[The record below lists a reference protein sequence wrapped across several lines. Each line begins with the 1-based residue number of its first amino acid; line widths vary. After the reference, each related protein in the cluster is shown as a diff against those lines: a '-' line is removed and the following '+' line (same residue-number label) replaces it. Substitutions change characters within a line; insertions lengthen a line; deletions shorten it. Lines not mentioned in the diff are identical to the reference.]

1 MKHFKSA
8 LALILTVSIMGTALP
23 SLAFEDTAEENTDVF
38 SYPADET
45 EFDDETAYTSYFS
58 EFRDEE
64 SYISHLAEF
73 GDEISDTSL
82 LAADMP
88 EEAEEAALLA
98 SSYSQAPGYQTDP
111 DTGESTIDENG
122 YIINTYGYSMHPDPF
137 NTKRVLEGKE
147 YSSNNKH
154 LHDPYWLKDEN
165 FFGKWDIDLEEWEI
179 KGKLDYDNYA
189 GLADVEMCVK
199 DGDYETAKLALYN
212 YYILVERG
220 RDRKKDVST
229 AKKDRITADL
239 LLKNFMYNAN
249 SGISPLELL
258 YIGNTPKYHSADITD
273 TVSKYIGTRQ
283 ELTFWAIATDKNGD
297 SAVFNSKEAGKD
309 TSPYLLIKVNGT
321 EKIIYPSD
329 DMNIKAGSNIY
340 KNFGSETTLT
350 AREDA
355 INSPNTLVN
364 DNTSRV
370 YMKFDM
376 SWLKAGDT
384 VTAATLNLYG
394 HNEKENAEKEIVIFY
409 SDDSNWNEK
418 NSTYSSPDKNH
429 PTGVLAQV
437 IYSYDQLDSW
447 AWNQP
452 SGAGYRYQEE
462 LLRFNTWYD
471 KLVKLYNLT
480 GEEKYAYTALRQLMD
495 FIYVRGNDICW
506 LKSLDVAV
514 RTQCMPTL
522 TMQLI
527 ESEYM
532 TPEIF
537 TAFLKYMYV
546 EANGAQYF
554 TRDGNWGTSESQG
567 LYTLSVTFP
576 EFTDSQKWINRV
588 KSRYETLSNS
598 MIKSDW
604 VCTELSLGYTD
615 YTIETLIGSKKI
627 ADELGITDYPYTQKT
642 LDNILHLGLF
652 EYYSSMP
659 GIRDNQVGDG
669 YSHRGN
675 FLSRMQ
681 YLALWFDDPHLNYA
695 AGFGGEE
702 PDFTSKLYPV
712 GLKAVMRTGWND
724 NAWYMFTDA
733 DGGFGNHSHPDD
745 NSITVMAD
753 GQYLLVDPLYGSYSG
768 SKAKDWLTSTIAHN
782 TVTMN
787 GKNQH
792 SNNKYAKKGTM
803 DRWETNNTYDFLT
816 SNTPNTQDASS
827 YKRST
832 FFLRN
837 KFWLVN
843 DYLVP
848 QNTSS
853 NKYVQSWHFLP
864 EADIEIDEYTKI
876 TKTNIPGVNIKVVPI
891 APEGYTNSSIETG
904 YYSEGQGSIL
914 TAKYTEYE
922 QNVSGNAVFNT
933 LLLPISIGDDY
944 DAVAQEITVTGMDKT
959 DASAYE
965 IYLENNKTHNTEHYI
980 YYLLHDASKKT
991 TVTVGNFTTDASM
1004 LFLEVNSNGSPVQI
1018 AAQDASFINQGNNAV
1033 YKSDNQ
1039 ISEISVTLSSQIC
1052 TIDGSALTAE
1062 QLQDNNLQVTA
1073 SGLNIKTLKL
1083 NGENTSFVQSD
1094 NNLYLGVA
1102 PSPNPDATPTVKP
1115 SSAPSHG
1122 SGGGGG
1128 GGSAAKPSGTDKPDA
1143 TVKPAETTQP
1153 DVTPAPT
1160 ETVKPD
1166 VTPKPVTEMTNSMK
1180 AEIENHWAK
1189 NEIENLYEKGI
1200 VSGISDTS
1208 LGLESPITRAQFA
1221 ALMVRALEFETAPY
1235 ESGFDDV
1242 SKDDWYADALQTAYN
1257 NNLLSGFDNKMSPEA
1272 NITREEMAVI
1282 LNNAV
1287 KKESLE
1293 DDSSEFSDTDNISS
1307 WAKQSVNNAV
1317 SIGLMF
1323 GMDDGSFAP
1332 KNATKRCE
1340 AFVVIHR
1347 ILNMQK

>member
-8 LALILTVSIMGTALP
+8 LALILTVSVIGTALP
-23 SLAFEDTAEENTDVF
+23 SLAFEDTAEENTEVF
-38 SYPADET
+38 SYPAYDIY
-45 EFDDETAYTSYFS
+45 DDEIT
-58 EFRDEE
+58 
-64 SYISHLAEF
+64 
-73 GDEISDTSL
+73 DTSFM
-82 LAADMP
+82 AEDIP
-88 EEAEEAALLA
+88 VEAEEAAIFA
-98 SSYSQAPGYQTDP
+98 DSYTEAPGYQTDP

-122 YIINTYGYSMHPDPF
+122 YITNTYGYSMHSDPF
-137 NTKRVLEGKE
+137 NSKQVLEGKE
-147 YSSNNKH
+147 YSAGSKH

-165 FFGKWDIDLEEWEI
+165 FFGKWNSDTESWEI

-189 GLADVEMCVK
+189 GLSDVEMCVK
-199 DGDYETAKLALYN
+199 DGNYEDAKLALYN
-212 YYILVERG
+212 YYIIVERG
-220 RDRKKDVST
+220 RDRKKDIST
-229 AKKDRITADL
+229 AKKDKITADL

-258 YIGNTPKYHSADITD
+258 YINNTPKYHSADITD
-273 TVSKYIGTRQ
+273 TVKKYIGTRQ
-283 ELTFWAIATDKNGD
+283 NLSFWAIATDKNGD
-297 SAVFNSKEAGKD
+297 KAIFNSKEAGEE
-309 TSPYLLIKVNGT
+309 TSPYLLVKVNGT
-321 EKIIYPSD
+321 ERIIYPSD
-329 DMNIKAGSNIY
+329 DTNIKAGSNSS
-340 KNFGSETTLT
+340 KAFGSEETLT
-350 AREDA
+350 ACEDA

-364 DNTSRV
+364 ENTSRV

-376 SWLKAGDT
+376 SWLKTGDT

-394 HNEKENAEKEIVIFY
+394 HNENENAEKEVVIFY
-409 SDDSNWNEK
+409 SDDSDWNEK
-418 NSTYSSPDKNH
+418 TSTYKS
-429 PTGVLAQV
+429 VLAQV
-437 IYSYDQLDSW
+437 VYSYDQLDSW

-480 GEEKYAYTALRQLMD
+480 GDEKYAYTALRQLMD
-495 FIYVRGNDICW
+495 FIYIRGNDICW
-506 LKSLDVAV
+506 LKSLDVAL

-532 TPEIF
+532 TPDVF
-537 TAFLKYMYV
+537 TSFMKYMYV

-567 LYTLSVTFP
+567 LYTVAATFP
-576 EFTDSQKWINRV
+576 EFTDSQKWVNRV
-588 KSRYETLSNS
+588 KYRYETLSNS

-615 YTIETLIGSKKI
+615 YTIDTLIGSKKI

-681 YLALWFDDPHLNYA
+681 YLAKWFDDPHLNYA

-712 GLKAVMRTGWND
+712 GLKAVMRTGWGD
-724 NAWYMFTDA
+724 KAWYMFTDA

-753 GQYLLVDPLYGSYSG
+753 GQYLLVDPLYGSYSA
-768 SKAKDWLTSTIAHN
+768 SDAKTWLTSTIAHN

-787 GKNQH
+787 GKNQY
-792 SNNKYAKKGTM
+792 SNNSNAKKGTM

-843 DYLVP
+843 DYLIP
-848 QNTSS
+848 KNTSS

-864 EADIEIDEYTKI
+864 EADISMDEN
-876 TKTNIPGVNIKVVPI
+876 TKTTQTNMPGVNIQVIPVT
-891 APEGYTNSSIETG
+891 PESYTKSSIKSG
-904 YYSEGQGSIL
+904 YYSEGQGSVSN
-914 TAKYTEYE
+914 ADYTEYE

-933 LLLPISIGDDY
+933 LLLPVSIGDEY
-944 DAVAQEITVTGMDKT
+944 DAEAVEIEIDGMNKT
-959 DASAYE
+959 DASSYE
-965 IYLENNKTHNTEHYI
+965 IYLKNNKTGNTERYI
-980 YYLLHDASKKT
+980 YYLLHNSSKKGN
-991 TVTVGNFTTDASM
+991 VTIGEFTTDASM
-1004 LFLEVNSNGSPVQI
+1004 LFIETNTNGSPITI
-1018 AAQDASFINQGNNAV
+1018 AAQDVSFINQGGNTV

-1039 ISEISVTLSSQIC
+1039 ISEISVTLNSQIC
-1052 TIDGSALTAE
+1052 TIDGSALTAD
-1062 QLQDNNLQVTA
+1062 QLEDNNLQITA
-1073 SGLNIKTLKL
+1073 SGLNIKTIKL
-1083 NGENTSFVQSD
+1083 NGDNTNFVQSG
-1094 NNLYLGVA
+1094 NSLYLGTA
-1102 PSPNPDATPTVKP
+1102 PSPNPEATPTAKP

-1122 SGGGGG
+1122 NGGGGGGG
-1128 GGSAAKPSGTDKPDA
+1128 GGSS
-1143 TVKPAETTQP
+1143 VIKPATPTPKPAPTAQP
-1153 DVTPAPT
+1153 EVTPAPA
-1160 ETVKPD
+1160 ETVQPD
-1166 VTPKPVTEMTNSMK
+1166 ITPEPVTEMTATMK
-1180 AEIENHWAK
+1180 DELENHWAK
-1189 NEIENLYEKGI
+1189 AEIEELYQKGI

-1208 LGLESPITRAQFA
+1208 LGLEIPITRAQFA
-1221 ALMVRALEFETAPY
+1221 SLIVRTLDIELVPY
-1235 ESGFDDV
+1235 EGGFNDV
-1242 SKDDWYADALQTAYN
+1242 GKNDWYADALQTAYN
-1257 NNLLSGFDNKMSPEA
+1257 NNLLSGFDSKMSPDS

-1282 LNNAV
+1282 LSNAV
-1287 KKESLE
+1287 K
-1293 DDSSEFSDTDNISS
+1293 SENSQADYSDFSDTENISA
-1307 WAKQSVNNAV
+1307 WAQQAV
-1317 SIGLMF
+1317 DNTVSLGLMF

-1332 KNATKRCE
+1332 KNDTKRCE

-1347 ILNMQK
+1347 LLNLQN